1 MTTATRILCVT
12 EHEHRSRAIAD
23 GVLAGR
29 FTVAGETRALGTRPD
44 WLGASLPDDE
54 EWRIEWVKFAW
65 GLDLAHAAEQT
76 GDPAYAL
83 AWERLTRSHAEQVPP
98 DASNKS
104 IERWDS
110 MGHLLV
116 VLELEQAFETQ
127 LSPEQTEQMT
137 SIPAIAAIIDAA

>member
-1 MTTATRILCVT
+1 MASEATVYRVREIISTIFNL
-12 EHEHRSRAIAD
+12 
-23 GVLAGR
+23 
-29 FTVAGETRALGTRPD
+29 
-44 WLGASLPDDE
+44 SL
-54 EWRIEWVKFAW
+54 
-65 GLDLAHAAEQT
+65 
-76 GDPAYAL
+76 
-83 AWERLTRSHAEQVPP
+83 EQVPP